1 MGTITPAIEHD
12 IMEATRGELATEGFV
27 DLSLDGV
34 AVAGDVPPD
43 LILSEYDSPADL
55 ATAFLEYERDRLA
68 EFLMTASEDP
78 RARLRELLEL
88 TVGLTQMEADELV
101 PAYLEMHGRARHH
114 DDLRTAL
121 NAFEADMH
129 AALAE
134 VVRDGVEVGA
144 FRDCDPEAVATMI
157 FAAREAVVGQRAL
170 GVDDAY
176 IRDALDE
183 VVLSQVR
190 VRPTADD

>member
-1 MGTITPAIEHD
+1 MGSITPATEHD
-12 IMEATRGELATEGFV
+12 IMEATREQLASEGFV
-27 DLSLDGV
+27 DLTLEAV
-34 AVAGDVPPD
+34 AIAGDVSPD
-43 LILSEYDSPADL
+43 LVRSEYDSPADL
-55 ATAFLEYERDRLA
+55 AAAFVEYERDRLA

-88 TVGLTQMEADELV
+88 TVGLTEMDADELV
-101 PAYLEMHGRARHH
+101 PAYLEMYGRAREH
-114 DDLRTAL
+114 DDLRAAL
-121 NAFEADMH
+121 DRFEADTH
-129 AALAE
+129 AALVEA
-134 VVRDGVEVGA
+134 VADGVEAGVL
-144 FRDCDPEAVATMI
+144 RDCDPEAVATMI
-157 FAAREAVVGQRAL
+157 FAAHEAVVGQRAL